1 MIRAI
6 AITRNVQLL
15 RAKPWII
22 LPAGGRVKLDLP
34 FLANY
39 KILPD
44 QLIFSYECY
53 NNVTAIALV
62 TG

>member
-34 FLANY
+34 LLPNDQ
-39 KILPD
+39 ILPA
-44 QLIFSYECY
+44 Q
-53 NNVTAIALV
+53 
-62 TG
+62 